1 MTELLDNLI
10 VLPCRLNDVGTQR
23 CWLGTSVMK
32 KQSIL
37 LYDIV
42 KIECTDRVSFL
53 CHAWPRLDKV
63 DSGYI
68 QFDSTVMAADV
79 EQHVKVPDCI
89 SNCLPIPACSIQ
101 KVIYSSIESVSVT
114 VVVTDWREFMLCTK
128 SSEEV
133 LQCQIRN
140 SLVSFIVGASY
151 TVFCSRTTLG
161 KLYCWD
167 RIIFHSTAIKN
178 NCTCGF
184 ITPSSKIN
192 VVEVIS
198 KERFEQRT
206 QKATVLGGLD
216 SEINLLRSIVL
227 QSQECGLP
235 HSSRKMVSICYSSV
249 FVVQSIMT
257 N

>member
-1 MTELLDNLI
+1 MHETNLLDNLI

-37 LYDIV
+37 LYDVV
-42 KIECTDRVSFL
+42 KIECIDRLSFL
-53 CHAWPRLDKV
+53 CRAWPRLDKV

-68 QFDSTVMAADV
+68 QFDSTVLAADV
-79 EQHVKVPDCI
+79 EQHDKVPDCI
-89 SNCLPIPACSIQ
+89 SNSLPIPVCNIHKVTCSA
-101 KVIYSSIESVSVT
+101 IESVSVT
-114 VVVTDWREFMLCTK
+114 VVVTDWREFVLCTK

-133 LQCQIRN
+133 LQCRIQN
-140 SLVSFIVGASY
+140 LLVSFVIGASH
-151 TVFCSRTTLG
+151 TMFCSRTTLG

-167 RIIFHSTAIKN
+167 RIIFHSAVIKN

-184 ITPSSKIN
+184 ITHSSKIS

-206 QKATVLGGLD
+206 QRATVLGGLD
-216 SEINLLRSIVL
+216 SEINYLRSSVL
-227 QSQECGLP
+227 RSQECGLP
-235 HSSRKMVSICYSSV
+235 DSLHKKVSV
-249 FVVQSIMT
+249 FAVQSYLS